1 MPSML
6 QVFTFA
12 VLVEA
17 AWGEVERSN
26 HQLLRHEQGRIG
38 VNVEVSSGGLNEIQ
52 VHSLPN
58 SSAEGHVTLTAR
70 LGFGVPECKKILKKG
85 RALLQ
90 SYANQLNTEGFLGHS
105 HMPAVND
112 AFAALEGGNATDE
125 SLELI
130 MAAFANLT
138 LKSALKTGNV
148 WTATDQSQFFHSCFP
163 GLTPFKNLEE
173 HNFFGDIETQAFQEP
188 TVELPSEDPKV
199 ELHELRYCF
208 RVGTAP
214 AVKRAVTAAKIHIE
228 EQVPCLKLVGVKA
241 KPAGGCVVP
250 AVEIRDENSGC
261 WSAYQKDAEGKTSGT
276 LLNLGRGCEMKGMV
290 VHQLLKILGIRK
302 ELNRVDRDKYL
313 KVRLEDLRE
322 PWMEKFFKRRQS
334 PAVEAYEN
342 DPFDYL
348 SINMYPAEAFTNG
361 NHSLETLSN
370 PFLARFLGQRLG
382 LSELDVEA
390 LGDLYG
396 CPAQIRPRSST
407 RALAELFLQGRGMR
421 YDGSCTDHPEASRNL
436 TCRNPWCQLHA

>member
-241 KPAGGCVVP
+241 K
-250 AVEIRDENSGC
+250 
-261 WSAYQKDAEGKTSGT
+261 
-276 LLNLGRGCEMKGMV
+276 
-290 VHQLLKILGIRK
+290 
-302 ELNRVDRDKYL
+302 YL

-390 LGDLYG
+390 LGDLHLQSSSCRVEG
-396 CPAQIRPRSST
+396 CAMMEVVPTILKPRGT
-407 RALAELFLQGRGMR
+407 
-421 YDGSCTDHPEASRNL
+421 
-436 TCRNPWCQLHA
+436 

>member
-1 MPSML
+1 ML
-6 QVFTFA
+6 
-12 VLVEA
+12 A

-26 HQLLRHEQGRIG
+26 HRLLRHEQGRIG

-90 SYANQLNTEGFLGHS
+90 SYANQLNTEGLGAGSFGTPILSSTRAHNLSSHS

-173 HNFFGDIETQAFQEP
+173 HNFFGDIETQAFQEPNFCVWTFPKEP

-390 LGDLYG
+390 LGDLHLQSSSCRVEG
-396 CPAQIRPRSST
+396 CAMMEVVPTILKPRGT
-407 RALAELFLQGRGMR
+407 
-421 YDGSCTDHPEASRNL
+421 
-436 TCRNPWCQLHA
+436 